1 MDEKAGFE
9 IKLKR
14 CEHVTCVTVRTICI
28 ISISMITNPNL
39 FIMLIPINKYPLR
52 YSLFLKFSQ
61 ALYIDWITWCTEYG
75 TIYKN
80 ISKLKK
86 KNIICKSVR

>member
-9 IKLKR
+9 IILKR
-14 CEHVTCVTVRTICI
+14 WEHVTCVTVRTICI
-28 ISISMITNPNL
+28 IKISMITNPNL
-39 FIMLIPINKYPLR
+39 LMMLIPINKYLLR

-61 ALYIDWITWCTEYG
+61 AYIDWITRCTEYG

-86 KNIICKSVR
+86 KNIISKSVR